1 MAKLFDQIGAVEL
14 LSQLNS
20 AQISAEEFAQD
31 VISNFNAN
39 IDLNAISYFEP
50 DVLLKAARHS
60 DKERS
65 AGRAGTLCGLP
76 FAIKDNINTTAYP
89 TTAGT
94 TALID
99 HQTKT
104 SAGVVVDLE
113 AQGGIVGAKATM
125 HELALGITSN
135 NTVTGAVCNP
145 HDATKIA
152 GGSSG
157 GTGSAI
163 AAGIFP
169 AGLGSDTGG
178 SVRIP
183 AALCGIVGFRPTTDS
198 YAGDG
203 IVPIC
208 HSRDTVGPMARS
220 VEDVVLIDSVLR
232 RKYQRTADSISM
244 SDVTLGIPTNLLYEN
259 LESEVEIAI
268 QAQLRC
274 LEKAGANLVEVS
286 FEHAWE
292 HMHEINYVIGA
303 YEAHRDMTA
312 YLEAHAPHVSIEQLI
327 EKIGSPDVGNI
338 FQAHDSEHA
347 VSDDFYRTVMSVHR
361 PAMQARY
368 EAVFQQ
374 NNLTAIVFP
383 TTQVRARKIGQDDFV
398 EINGEA
404 VSTFSAYIRNT
415 EPGSV
420 LGVPGISLPCTDVK
434 GLPIGIELD
443 GIAGND
449 GNLLALAALAEHAL
463 SNS

>member
-1 MAKLFDQIGAVEL
+1 MAKLCHQLGAVEL
-14 LSQLNS
+14 LNQFENAQLN
-20 AQISAEEFAQD
+20 AEELAQE
-31 VISNFNAN
+31 VISNYNEN
-39 IDLNAISYFEP
+39 IDLNAISYLEP
-50 DVLLKAARHS
+50 DVLLGAARHA
-60 DKERS
+60 DRERS
-65 AGRAGTLCGLP
+65 AGRASTLCGLP
-76 FAIKDNINTTAYP
+76 FAIKDNINTTTYP

-94 TALID
+94 TALLN

-104 SAGVVVDLE
+104 SAGVVLDLE
-113 AQGGIVGAKATM
+113 EQGAIVGAKATM

-145 HDATKIA
+145 HDITKIA

-157 GTGSAI
+157 GTASAV
-163 AAGIFP
+163 AVGIFP

-220 VEDVVLIDSVLR
+220 VEDIVLIDSVLR
-232 RKYQRTADSISM
+232 RKYNKPDDSFSM
-244 SDVTLGIPTNLLYEN
+244 SDVTLGIPTNLLYDN
-259 LESEVEIAI
+259 LESEVEVAI
-268 QAQLRC
+268 QEQLRL
-274 LEKAGANLVEVS
+274 LENAGAKLKEVS

-292 HMHEINYVIGA
+292 HLHDINYVIGA
-303 YEAHRDMTA
+303 YEAYRDMTS
-312 YLEAHAPHVSIEQLI
+312 YLETHAPHLSIKQLI
-327 EKIGSPDVGNI
+327 EEIGSPDIGSI
-338 FQAHDSEHA
+338 FQDHDDNNA
-347 VSDDFYRTVMSVHR
+347 VSDDFYRTVMNVHR

-368 EAVFQQ
+368 EDVFKT
-374 NNLTAIVFP
+374 NRLSAIVFP
-383 TTQVRARKIGQDDFV
+383 TTQVRARDIGQDDFV
-398 EINGEA
+398 DINGQS

-420 LGVPGISLPCTDVK
+420 LGVPGVSLPCQNVE

-443 GIAGND
+443 GLARND
-449 GNLLALAALAEHAL
+449 GALLTLASLVEQVI
-463 SNS
+463 